1 MISLYLNLS
10 LFEIIYARGVTII
23 KRSVIKKCKDQIFG
37 EICCGRSTFALKNDL
52 LREVS
57 STES

>member
-23 KRSVIKKCKDQIFG
+23 KSVIKKCKDQIFG